1 MPSEQVTD
9 EELMERVKAGDEQ
22 AFTLLIA
29 RYERP
34 LLTFLSRFIGDS
46 HLARDLYQEVFLRVY
61 LKAKEYTPV
70 RKFSAWLYRIAIN
83 LCIDELRRRK
93 SAAAFDWDSL
103 LRGHPPDAPEAM
115 RETGDPFW
123 QVERRELQTKIQQ
136 AVSGLPSDHRLIFLL
151 KYYQGFSYEEIGELL
166 QCPVGTV
173 KSRVH
178 TALVRLKSALSGY
191 RVPEHGR

>member
-61 LKAKEYTPV
+61 LNAKEYTPV

-83 LCIDELRRRK
+83 Q
-93 SAAAFDWDSL
+93 
-103 LRGHPPDAPEAM
+103 RGCKGASPKWPLNRTATAS
-115 RETGDPFW
+115 
-123 QVERRELQTKIQQ
+123 
-136 AVSGLPSDHRLIFLL
+136 AVSPARS
-151 KYYQGFSYEEIGELL
+151 EL
-166 QCPVGTV
+166 T
-173 KSRVH
+173 
-178 TALVRLKSALSGY
+178 ALSGSS
-191 RVPEHGR
+191 RIVIAEIAHGGDGLCYERPYIAARSSPPTDCWQRRPWWVFSSSW